1 MAMLRNFIQSFYGLF
16 IENLLPSKF
25 TEAFLTNTLLAQV
38 ANHVLFHLSGTNT
51 STLNDESEGVPLK
64 DVEYKSLQYLAG
76 FVIRKLYS
84 SFRYNKKRNNLFS

>member
-38 ANHVLFHLSGTNT
+38 ANHVLIHLSGT
-51 STLNDESEGVPLK
+51 K
-64 DVEYKSLQYLAG
+64 YKY
-76 FVIRKLYS
+76 IK
-84 SFRYNKKRNNLFS
+84 